1 MCYWLIIYCLEK
13 RLVAGSRV
21 EGDFVMQE
29 LGRIHQ
35 LIIPFFGHNLTF
47 NLEAIAMSWIVMV
60 ILIVFGFFAAK
71 KKSRFPGPLQA
82 AGELFVDQLFSLTE
96 DALDKKRGKTYGPLI
111 CALFMFLVIS
121 NWLGIIPYLE
131 EPTKDLNT
139 PLALGLLGFVIAH
152 YAGIKARGIKEY
164 TKAYFEPFIIMM
176 PLNLI
181 GELAKV
187 VSISFRLFGNIM
199 GGSIIILV
207 VSYLTYSVLLP
218 PFLNA
223 FFGLF
228 VGTIQAFVFT
238 MLTVVY
244 ISVQVN

>member
-1 MCYWLIIYCLEK
+1 M
-13 RLVAGSRV
+13 
-21 EGDFVMQE
+21 DE

-35 LIIPFFGHNLTF
+35 LIVPLFGHNMVF
-47 NLEAIAMSWIVMV
+47 NLEAIAMAWIVMA
-60 ILIVFGFFAAK
+60 ILLFFGFYAAK
-71 KKSRFPGPLQA
+71 KKSRLPGPLQA
-82 AGELFVDQLFSLTE
+82 LGELFVSQLYMLSE
-96 DALDKKRGKTYGPLI
+96 DALDEKLGKKYAPLI
-111 CALFMFLVIS
+111 CALFMFLMLS
-121 NWLGIIPYLE
+121 NLLGILPHLE
-131 EPTKDLNT
+131 EPTKDLNI
-139 PLALGLLGFVIAH
+139 PLSLGLMGFVIAH
-152 YAGIKARGIKEY
+152 YAGIKEKGFKKY
-164 TKAYFEPFIIMM
+164 LSAYIEPMFFMM
-176 PLNLI
+176 PLNVI

-207 VSYLTYSVLLP
+207 VSHLTYSIIMP

-244 ISVQVN
+244 ISVQVK

>member
-1 MCYWLIIYCLEK
+1 M
-13 RLVAGSRV
+13 G
-21 EGDFVMQE
+21 E
-29 LGRIHQ
+29 LGKLHQ
-35 LIIPFFGHNLTF
+35 LIIPFFGHNITI
-47 NLEAIAMSWIVMV
+47 NLEVILMTWIVFVLLIALGMFSTRNKAIV
-60 ILIVFGFFAAK
+60 PRPLQTLGELIVSLLYG
-71 KKSRFPGPLQA
+71 
-82 AGELFVDQLFSLTE
+82 LTE
-96 DALDKKRGKTYGPLI
+96 DALGEDYAPKYAPLI
-111 CALFMFLVIS
+111 CALFMFLVVS
-121 NWLGIIPYLE
+121 NWLGIIPHLE

-139 PLALGLLGFVIAH
+139 TLGLGLMGFAIAH
-152 YAGIKARGIKEY
+152 YAGIKSKGFKAYAKEY
-164 TKAYFEPFIIMM
+164 FQPIFFMM

-181 GELAKV
+181 GELAKI

-207 VSYLTYSVLLP
+207 VSYLTYNLVLP

-244 ISVQVN
+244 ISVQVK